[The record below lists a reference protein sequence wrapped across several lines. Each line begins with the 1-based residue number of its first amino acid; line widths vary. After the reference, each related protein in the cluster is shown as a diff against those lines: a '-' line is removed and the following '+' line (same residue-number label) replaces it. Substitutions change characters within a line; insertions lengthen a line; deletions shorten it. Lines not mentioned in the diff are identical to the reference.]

1 MCWLQAF
8 GRAGSSKKQQLMQ
21 AMIKRMEATKNAGK
35 TPASPGASKRAA
47 PSVTK
52 EEKVEEVAKKKY
64 SMDYSRFDQLEDSDE
79 EEDAPQRSAQTDG
92 PPRDLHKRMPPKFI
106 EAMRYNESVAQRGN
120 RPEELA
126 KSKQLFKEA
135 FEEASPDARSEIWEV
150 RFKE

>member
-1 MCWLQAF
+1 
-8 GRAGSSKKQQLMQ
+8 
-21 AMIKRMEATKNAGK
+21 MIKRMEATKNAGK

-47 PSVTK
+47 PSVTEASK
-52 EEKVEEVAKKKY
+52 HVEPVAEVVKKKY

-79 EEDAPQRSAQTDG
+79 EEDAPQMSAHADG

-126 KSKQLFKEA
+126 KSEQLFKEA

-150 RFKE
+150 RFEE